1 LWVGVFAQVNP
12 LVVHPSHLLPVLL
25 CVCSLLAGP
34 ETSLKLVWSD
44 EFNEKEIDK
53 KKWNIGNADGVKI
66 VDGQLSLEITPG
78 SKPMFW
84 RGSNVDTRGK
94 YSSKAGFIEASIMF
108 VQTGGHGCGFGI
120 RNEDDKPP
128 AAGMSFSN
136 GGGSTVGHGLYM
148 RNEERGRTLSPKEN
162 PIPKDDTYSKK
173 FHRFGFQWGPADY
186 RWYVDGRLYNTIR
199 ISPHVLATPKPMYI
213 GLSHNGLP
221 EAGLLK
227 NFKDPKLGPEPMRVD
242 WVKVYQ

>member
-1 LWVGVFAQVNP
+1 
-12 LVVHPSHLLPVLL
+12 VHPSHLLPVFF

-53 KKWNIGNADGVKI
+53 KKWNTGDGVKI
-66 VDGQLSLEITPG
+66 VDGQLSLEIIPG

-84 RGSNVDTRGK
+84 RGSSVNTRGK
-94 YSSKAGFIEASIMF
+94 FSSNYGYIEASIMF

-120 RNEDDKPP
+120 GNQDNRHP
-128 AAGMSFSN
+128 AAGMGFGN
-136 GGGSTVGHGLYM
+136 GGGDSVGLSLWVV
-148 RNEERGRTLSPKEN
+148 NEERGRTLSPKEN
-162 PIPKDDTYSKK
+162 PIPRDATYSKK
-173 FHRFGFQWGPADY
+173 FHRFGFQWSAADY
-186 RWYVDGRLYNTIR
+186 RWYVDGRLANTIR
-199 ISPHVLATPKPMYI
+199 ISPHVPATTKPMYI
-213 GLSHNGLP
+213 SLDHNRLP

-227 NFKDPKLGPEPMRVD
+227 NFKDPNMGPEPMRVD

>member
-1 LWVGVFAQVNP
+1 MNP
-12 LVVHPSHLLPVLL
+12 LAVHPLRLLPVLL
-25 CVCSLLAGP
+25 CACSLLAGP

-128 AAGMSFSN
+128 AAGMGFSN
-136 GGGSTVGHGLYM
+136 GGGSTVGLGLYM

-227 NFKDPKLGPEPMRVD
+227 NFKDPQMGPEPMRVD

>member
-1 LWVGVFAQVNP
+1 MAVP
-12 LVVHPSHLLPVLL
+12 LSRLLPLFLFVATL
-25 CVCSLLAGP
+25 CAGP

-44 EFNEKEIDK
+44 EFNDKELDK
-53 KKWNIGNADGVKI
+53 KKWNINNSDGVRI

-84 RGSNVDTRGK
+84 RGSSVDTRGR
-94 YSSKAGFIEASIMF
+94 YASKAGFIEASIMF

-120 RNEDDKPP
+120 RNEDGKAPS
-128 AAGMSFSN
+128 AGMGFGN
-136 GGGSTVGHGLYM
+136 GGGDRVDVGLWIV
-148 RNEERGRTLSPKEN
+148 NEERGRNLNPKEN
-162 PIPKDDTYSKK
+162 PMPRDASYSKK

-186 RWYVDGRLYNTIR
+186 RWYFDGRLAYTIR
-199 ISPHVLATPKPMYI
+199 ISDKIPATPKPMYI

-227 NFKDPKLGPEPMRVD
+227 NFKDPKMGPEPMRID

>member
-1 LWVGVFAQVNP
+1 
-12 LVVHPSHLLPVLL
+12 VHPSRLLPVLL
-25 CVCSLLAGP
+25 CACSLLAGP

-136 GGGSTVGHGLYM
+136 GGGSTVGLVLYM

-227 NFKDPKLGPEPMRVD
+227 NFKDPKLGPEPVRVD